1 MPREIELKLAFP
13 PSAHAKVLKHPLLA
27 GAGREGEAQVLIN
40 TYFDTPDQALSA
52 QRIALRTRKAGDT
65 WVQTVK
71 CAARSSGGLASRPEW
86 EYPYAGHFDF
96 DPVDAPEV
104 RAQLETLGNQIV
116 PLFTTNFRRETFSL
130 SPREGV
136 HILAMVD
143 SGEISAEGRTEA
155 ISELELELVEGE
167 ADDLLALACE
177 LAEDLPLLP
186 YDPSKAERGYRLFRN
201 EKPRL
206 PRANA
211 VEIPQDST
219 SAFEMFREIALG
231 TLRVWAASQHGAPLS
246 SHPEYIHQL
255 RLALRRLRNLIRMF
269 APVLPADF
277 LRDWPYTLGLLA
289 DDLSEARDLDVL
301 CEEIL
306 ESAAKAALGQNI
318 APLLGLAR
326 QAAAEAN
333 VHIKARLAAS
343 GCGVPILLFTR
354 ELLALPTPEVQPTIK
369 EVADL
374 AVRSVLKI
382 ARRRLKLA
390 QAEPTSD
397 NLHVLRIAIR
407 RLRHASE
414 VFAAEFPGKFHPRVL
429 DELGRLQSEL
439 GSQHDLSVA
448 LPHLQAWI
456 KQDADLREAGAFV
469 TGWLIATNLKLER
482 SILPRCAELLALKH
496 WRKLR

>member
-1 MPREIELKLAFP
+1 MPREIELKLTFP
-13 PSAHAKVLKHPLLA
+13 PAAHARVLRHPLLT
-27 GAGREGEAQVLIN
+27 GAERHGEAQVLIN
-40 TYFDTPDQALSA
+40 TYFDTPAQELSA

-71 CAARSSGGLASRPEW
+71 CAAKSSGGLASRPEW
-86 EYPYAGHFDF
+86 EYPYAGRFDF
-96 DPVDAPEV
+96 EPVDAPAI
-104 RAQLETLGNQIV
+104 RTQLEALGDRII
-116 PLFTTNFRRETFSL
+116 PLFTTNFRRETFAF
-130 SPREGV
+130 SPRQGV
-136 HILAMVD
+136 RILAMID
-143 SGEISAEGRTEA
+143 SGEISAAGRTEP
-155 ISELELELVEGE
+155 ISELELELVEGD

-177 LAEDLPLLP
+177 LARDLPLLP

-219 SAFEMFREIALG
+219 SAFEMFRDIALG
-231 TLRVWAASQHGAPLS
+231 TLRVWAASQYGAPLS

-255 RLALRRLRNLIRMF
+255 RLSLRRLRNLIRLF
-269 APVLPADF
+269 APILPEDF
-277 LRDWPYTLGLLA
+277 RRDWPYTLGLLA

-306 ESAAKAALGQNI
+306 ESAAKAAPGQHI
-318 APLLGLAR
+318 EPLLALAR

-333 VHIKARLAAS
+333 VHIKARLAAP

-354 ELLALPTPEVQPTIK
+354 ELLALPAPDGQSPVREI
-369 EVADL
+369 ADL
-374 AVRSVLKI
+374 AIRNVLKI

-390 QAEPTSD
+390 QTDPSAE

-407 RLRHASE
+407 RLRHAAE
-414 VFAAEFPGKFHPRVL
+414 IFAAQFPEKFHARVL
-429 DELGRLQSEL
+429 EELGRLQSEL

-448 LPHLQAWI
+448 LPRLQEWI
-456 KQDADLREAGAFV
+456 RQDASLREAGAFV

-482 SILPRCAELLALKH
+482 SILPRCAELLALRH